1 MSRQRPTPAELA
13 ALVEQGLSRGLNLID
28 SFTAATG
35 NRSLTKQ
42 HKKAV
47 TEYRRIHRNYA
58 QRRDAIRFGAVGGA
72 GIAVATGTAGLVTV
86 TPGWWILTGIS
97 AIASVVSFSR
107 WRSIGPPPRELE
119 PVAPVSALPRGA
131 IGRED
136 VARYISVRTYVLHM
150 HSSIRSIHPEAAIEL
165 RAADTAAAPALN
177 ALVERLAVLH
187 DLRQQLPSTAAA
199 TTAGTAAK
207 VLSERL
213 RTGCDS
219 YDNLLAAAATL
230 MAAPDLDMNTN
241 LQPAVDALIA
251 YSYGLERAGDL

>member
-1 MSRQRPTPAELA
+1 VSRQRPTPAELA